1 MVLFKGEITM
11 PRSKESIAK
20 QKIYRAN
27 YNKDREKVISLHFI
41 AEADKDIIDKINSAP
56 NKVGY
61 IRELVR
67 ADIEREKQAKQ
78 NPSEK

>member
-1 MVLFKGEITM
+1 M
-11 PRSKESIAK
+11 PRSKKSIEK

-27 YNKDREKVISLHFI
+27 YNKEREKVISLHFI

-56 NKVGY
+56 SKVGY

-67 ADIEREKQAKQ
+67 ADIEREKQANT
-78 NPSEK
+78 NPGEK